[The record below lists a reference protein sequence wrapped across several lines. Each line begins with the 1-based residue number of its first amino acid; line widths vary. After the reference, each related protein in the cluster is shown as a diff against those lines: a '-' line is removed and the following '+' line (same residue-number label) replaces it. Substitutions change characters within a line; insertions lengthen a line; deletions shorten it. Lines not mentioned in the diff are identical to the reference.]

1 MSFAAQSFAHSF
13 ASVKRIL
20 LCSLALILAA
30 CDQEAPPPL
39 QYKEAHLEFID
50 FLKTITIAESECK
63 NQSESYCVPSM
74 RVGAEPWSKIQ
85 WYTEYTE
92 EIPYSK
98 DPMKPYGTGRK
109 GEVYLSVDGKPTN
122 LDLDTVLKPQP
133 WSVTV
138 TGPNVKLV
146 YHVFLCSSYFVED
159 YVDFGEYLVNKGWA
173 KRVEVPPQ
181 DTISEIP
188 CIVSWYKIKLKGR
201 NPIWMG
207 ILNDS
212 GSTLGFQRIR
222 FDYEK
227 PTENDFWCREPE
239 DE

>member
-1 MSFAAQSFAHSF
+1 MVQNPVVHGIHRRNTLQQRSNETIRNRQKGRSLPQRRWQAHELRF
-13 ASVKRIL
+13 GHRP
-20 LCSLALILAA
+20 
-30 CDQEAPPPL
+30 E
-39 QYKEAHLEFID
+39 
-50 FLKTITIAESECK
+50 
-63 NQSESYCVPSM
+63 
-74 RVGAEPWSKIQ
+74 
-85 WYTEYTE
+85 
-92 EIPYSK
+92 
-98 DPMKPYGTGRK
+98 
-109 GEVYLSVDGKPTN
+109 
-122 LDLDTVLKPQP
+122 
-133 WSVTV
+133 
-138 TGPNVKLV
+138 
-146 YHVFLCSSYFVED
+146 SYFVED